1 RPWSKGARPSC
12 SNCSFFGARVAQK
25 PVLIRTISYCTST
38 DFDGAA
44 RMSAQA
50 AEGVVRESVVDIAER
65 LFYGRDERG

>member
-1 RPWSKGARPSC
+1 MTGMVVTQVVEASRAPYRHPAE
-12 SNCSFFGARVAQK
+12 N
-25 PVLIRTISYCTST
+25 IRIAVSV